1 MWERTRIIA
10 RRIPQTFYHVAVRFF
25 FAFNR
30 VQCQRK
36 SKVLPMDNYVLFL
49 DDERQPP
56 KPDQWMNLEIVHVK
70 TPYEFVKTIKERG
83 APFALLMDW
92 YLGSGQANGLELA
105 RWLIEHDKEHDI
117 IPEDMMFDS
126 HSSDREK
133 AVAIVRLIADHIKTK
148 FCPPSSSPSSSP

>member
-10 RRIPQTFYHVAVRFF
+10 RRIPQKIFHVAVRFF
-25 FAFNR
+25 LAFNHL
-30 VQCQRK
+30 QCQRS
-36 SKVLPMDNYVLFL
+36 SKELHMDNYVLFL

-70 TPYEFVKTIKERG
+70 TPYEFVATIKDRG

-92 YLGSGQANGLELA
+92 HLGSGQANGLELT
-105 RWLIEHDKEHDI
+105 RWLIEHDKKHDI
-117 IPEDMMFDS
+117 IPEDMIYDS

-133 AVAIVRLIADHIKTK
+133 AVAIVRMIADHMKAK
-148 FCPPSSSPSSSP
+148 FRATPSAKSSSL